1 MTRSIADLCADLPIA
16 TFAPGDVLMAE
27 GETSGR
33 LYVLLDGAL
42 EITKGGFQIN
52 LVSDRGAILGEM
64 SVLLDLPHTA
74 TVRAVSACSAHV
86 SEGGEVFLRSNPEVT
101 YLLAQMLA
109 QRLQGVSSYLV
120 DLKRQFEDEASHLGV
135 VDEILESLVHEQ
147 RREFTP
153 GSDRDPGY

>member
-1 MTRSIADLCADLPIA
+1 MTPTIADLCADLPVM
-16 TFAPGDVLMAE
+16 TFAPGEVLMAE

-33 LYVLLDGAL
+33 LYVLLDGAV

-86 SEGGEVFLRSNPEVT
+86 SLGGEAANTFRFTSKQFKTSAAGAWMALPNRCNARSPGLAAVFKCDATADGSLRT
-101 YLLAQMLA
+101 W
-109 QRLQGVSSYLV
+109 
-120 DLKRQFEDEASHLGV
+120 
-135 VDEILESLVHEQ
+135 
-147 RREFTP
+147 T
-153 GSDRDPGY
+153 DR